1 MDSDY
6 IPQGKIYPALIRKI
20 FGERRGTKKRV
31 RLVIDIQE
39 PTMVFQDVSDELNLV
54 FTNSRGSVFIIP
66 MFAVTA
72 MYPEKIYPL
81 EYRTRSVGDR
91 RSTPETEVLERAKA
105 IGGSAI
111 KKIFKDQEVSQRPKR

>member
-54 FTNSRGSVFIIP
+54 FTNSQGSVFIIP
-66 MFAVTA
+66 MFVVTA

-81 EYRTRSVGDR
+81 EYRTRSVRDR
-91 RSTPETEVLERAKA
+91 RPMPETEVLERAKA

>member
-72 MYPEKIYPL
+72 MYPENIAPVPWGIGARRRRQKFSSAP
-81 EYRTRSVGDR
+81 RPSV
-91 RSTPETEVLERAKA
+91 EVLSRKF
-105 IGGSAI
+105 SRI
-111 KKIFKDQEVSQRPKR
+111 KKYLSVPNDKKSP